1 MPSKC
6 PFCRRKYSR
15 SGAYEKHLRTAHAS
29 LDIVLASTVQYNNI
43 QTGELLNADASERQ
57 DSDYESDPGPA
68 GLEPDAFCPDIAY
81 ESDAEVFDTTSACAG
96 KQNHFEGA
104 GEVIGDVAGFEDE
117 HSNLCADPWAPFNS
131 AEGFKLASW
140 FIDGKVSKTRINDYF
155 SSGLGNA
162 ESVGYSSMHTLE
174 NHLRFL
180 DPYSQYL
187 QWFKGQVEDGQRTL
201 PFFYRDVLGCVRY
214 LLRQIAYRDDLVYA
228 PRREYDPS
236 GQRIYAEMHTADWWW
251 DLQVEHLSPTL
262 VWKTLAD

>member
-1 MPSKC
+1 MPCKY

-15 SGAYEKHLRTAHAS
+15 SGAYEKHLRTAQAS

-43 QTGELLNADASERQ
+43 QTGELLNADASEHQ
-57 DSDYESDPGPA
+57 DSDYESHPGPA

-96 KQNHFEGA
+96 KQNHFKDA

-117 HSNLCADPWAPFNS
+117 HSNLCPDPWAPFNS

-162 ESVGYSSMHTLE
+162 ESVRYSSRHTLE
-174 NHLRFL
+174 NHLQFL
-180 DPYSQYL
+180 DPYTQYL
-187 QWFKGQVEDGQRTL
+187 HWFEGQVEDGQRTL

-214 LLRQIAYRDDLVYA
+214 LLRQITYRDDLVYA
-228 PRREYDPS
+228 RRRECISKKKRLHPDTPRAPCAS
-236 GQRIYAEMHTADWWW
+236 GGPR
-251 DLQVEHLSPTL
+251 P
-262 VWKTLAD
+262 

>member
-6 PFCRRKYSR
+6 PFCPREYSR

-29 LDIVLASTVQYNNI
+29 RDIVLASTVQYNNI

-57 DSDYESDPGPA
+57 DSDCESDPGPA
-68 GLEPDAFCPDIAY
+68 RLEPDAFCPDIAY
-81 ESDAEVFDTTSACAG
+81 ESDAEVFATTSPCAR

-104 GEVIGDVAGFEDE
+104 GEVIGVVAGFEDE

-162 ESVGYSSMHTLE
+162 
-174 NHLRFL
+174 
-180 DPYSQYL
+180 
-187 QWFKGQVEDGQRTL
+187 
-201 PFFYRDVLGCVRY
+201 
-214 LLRQIAYRDDLVYA
+214 
-228 PRREYDPS
+228 
-236 GQRIYAEMHTADWWW
+236 
-251 DLQVEHLSPTL
+251 
-262 VWKTLAD
+262 

>member
-29 LDIVLASTVQYNNI
+29 LDIVLSTEQYNNI
-43 QTGELLNADASERQ
+43 QTGELLHADTSERQ

-68 GLEPDAFCPDIAY
+68 GLEPDAFGPDNAY
-81 ESDAEVFDTTSACAG
+81 ECDAEVFDTTTACAG
-96 KQNHFEGA
+96 KQNHFEDA
-104 GEVIGDVAGFEDE
+104 GEVIGDVAGYEDE
-117 HSNLCADPWAPFNS
+117 PSNLWADPWAPFNS

-140 FIDGKVSKTRINDYF
+140 FIDGKVSKTRIKDYF

-162 ESVGYSSMHTLE
+162 ELVGYSSMHTLE
-174 NHLRFL
+174 NHLCFL

-187 QWFKGQVEDGQRTL
+187 QWFEGQVEDGQRTL

-214 LLRQIAYRDDLVYA
+214 LLRQIAYRDDLVI
-228 PRREYDPS
+228 S
-236 GQRIYAEMHTADWWW
+236 VC
-251 DLQVEHLSPTL
+251 DLAKEISDT
-262 VWKTLAD
+262 T